1 MGRSRQRPAPGRNR
15 NEPGAL
21 GNEDGVLIV
30 SRLLVP
36 LICAALAAGCTLPG
50 RTPTAEPRAWL
61 LQATDAGDA
70 DVPGEWPCVSLRVT
84 AAQSAPGFHTSRM
97 LYMDEPHRL
106 DHFAYHTWA
115 DVPAAMIA
123 ELVQQHLTRL
133 GIFGTVLAGT
143 HDVRADYRLDLKS
156 ARLLQL
162 FENGASRVSF
172 DIDVALVEQAE
183 RSLVARQAFSYS
195 QDATS
200 ADPQGGVNAANV
212 IAGRFLADVVQFT
225 TEAIGPVDC
234 SPNSR
239 P

>member
-1 MGRSRQRPAPGRNR
+1 MN
-15 NEPGAL
+15 
-21 GNEDGVLIV
+21 V

-36 LICAALAAGCTLPG
+36 VIFASLAAGCELPG
-50 RTPTAEPRAWL
+50 RTATAEPRAWL

-70 DVPGEWPCVSLRVT
+70 DVTGEWPCVSLRIT

-133 GIFGTVLAGT
+133 DLFGTVLAGT

-156 ARLLQL
+156 ATLLQH

-172 DIDVALVEQAE
+172 DIDVALVNQAE
-183 RSLVARQAFSYS
+183 RSLVARQRFSYS
-195 QDATS
+195 QDTDS
-200 ADPQGGVNAANV
+200 ADPEGGVNAANI
-212 IAGRFLADVVQFT
+212 IAGRFLTDVVQFT
-225 TEAIGPVDC
+225 AEAIGPVDC
-234 SPNSR
+234 ASNSQ

>member
-1 MGRSRQRPAPGRNR
+1 MLN
-15 NEPGAL
+15 
-21 GNEDGVLIV
+21 V

-36 LICAALAAGCTLPG
+36 VICAGLAAGCELPG
-50 RTPTAEPRAWL
+50 RTPMAEPRAWL
-61 LQATDAGDA
+61 LQATGAGDA
-70 DVPGEWPCVSLRVT
+70 DVPGEWPCISLRIT

-133 GIFGTVLAGT
+133 GLFGTVLAGT
-143 HDVRADYRLDLKS
+143 HDVRAHYRLDLKS
-156 ARLLQL
+156 ARLLQH
-162 FENGASRVSF
+162 FGNGASRVTF
-172 DIDVALVEQAE
+172 DIDVALVNQEE

-195 QDATS
+195 QAAVS
-200 ADPQGGVNAANV
+200 ADPQGGVDAANV
-212 IAGRFLADVVQFT
+212 IAGRFLTDVVQFT
-225 TEAIGPVDC
+225 AEAIGPVDC
-234 SPNSR
+234 TIDSR